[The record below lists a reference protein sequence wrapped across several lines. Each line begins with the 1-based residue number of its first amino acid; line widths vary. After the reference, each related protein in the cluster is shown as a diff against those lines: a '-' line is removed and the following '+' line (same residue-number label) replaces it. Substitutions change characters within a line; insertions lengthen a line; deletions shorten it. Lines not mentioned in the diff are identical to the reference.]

1 MCIGGDIVLCLH
13 TAHEYMACCIF
24 ISLVFDFRC
33 CASNAVRCCCSDECI
48 CMAAMTGI
56 HVGVCCTFECF
67 GVFRLCKGYCMQIE
81 IKKKKRTNHDH
92 RFICFAVQDIV
103 YITRNTAMQHLKYF
117 LSVQHSVGRA
127 VNYSII
133 NIIVNNLFVASSL
146 CRVYVTIAT
155 KTTLLNIFEDDA
167 QNIAASACD
176 ATAAPSHPSHGTAA
190 TTAYQCQCRTTDE
203 YGHEYAATATA
214 PTECDA
220 SSASSAAATATPP
233 ALSSNHQ

>member
-1 MCIGGDIVLCLH
+1 MNIWHAASLYRSYLTFGVVHQMLFGVVVRMN
-13 TAHEYMACCIF
+13 AFVWQQWRAYM
-24 ISLVFDFRC
+24 LVYV
-33 CASNAVRCCCSDECI
+33 ALSSVS
-48 CMAAMTGI
+48 
-56 HVGVCCTFECF
+56 ECF
-67 GVFRLCKGYCMQIE
+67 GCARDIIACKLKL
-81 IKKKKRTNHDH
+81 KKKTDEPWS
-92 RFICFAVQDIV
+92 QV
-103 YITRNTAMQHLKYF
+103 YLLCCTGYRVHYTKYRYAALEMFF

-146 CRVYVTIAT
+146 CRIYVTIVT

-203 YGHEYAATATA
+203 YGHEYAATVTA